1 MKFADK
7 GTVVRTVLLLL
18 ALLNQTLLMFGK
30 SPLNIQ
36 EDQVSQL
43 ADMLYAAGS
52 AVFTKTIMLQQ
63 KGKNSRLY

>member
-36 EDQVSQL
+36 DEPGQP
-43 ADMLYAAGS
+43 ACRYAVCRRVGR
-52 AVFTKTIMLQQ
+52 FY
-63 KGKNSRLY
+63 NHNDCRRLV